1 VQTNSLNYTN
11 ADLREPCTPA
21 MTSTM
26 EYGVCRYH
34 ITRTITL
41 SLSLSLSRELHRLKM
56 LLFATLV
63 NYAPI
68 IKLLSSTSYRLSGER
83 VASRRVAVAVAASRH
98 CGPARLHAEVDGRM
112 KSPLPEYTFITKSTK
127 RASPLYQ
134 TRSLIAYYCS
144 KPLIFTHRI
153 MCVCVCLFARR
164 KTHSTNLN
172 HVART
177 FS

>member
-68 IKLLSSTSYRLSGER
+68 IKLLSSSSYRLSGER
-83 VASRRVAVAVAASRH
+83 VASRRCRCRCLTALWPSSAPCRGGWSDEVTSSGVYIYH
-98 CGPARLHAEVDGRM
+98 EVDEKGIAIVSNE
-112 KSPLPEYTFITKSTK
+112 KFDCVLQQTTHFH
-127 RASPLYQ
+127 AS
-134 TRSLIAYYCS
+134 
-144 KPLIFTHRI
+144 HNV
-153 MCVCVCLFARR
+153 CVCVCLFARR